1 MKILEIKKTKFK
13 REVFFCG
20 HRLLSFL
27 RLWNILETIM
37 KDIDWLVSYRSFR
50 QRGIELPADCHLDW
64 SARNELVDVRVGDL
78 KRFWVSGE
86 VPLEETPL
94 VRYLRTG
101 DETVVRESY
110 ELLSQLGGL
119 AKETV
124 EIGVAQSR
132 KVFDSVRGL
141 EYDPARCCI
150 VINEHNVIIDGYHR
164 SSAVLAKHG
173 PDYKIRVLRLL
184 TDLR

>member
-101 DETVVRESY
+101 DETVVREYY

-141 EYDPARCCI
+141 EYDQHGVALSSTSTMSLLMGIIALRQCWPNMARTTKYVCC
-150 VINEHNVIIDGYHR
+150 GC
-164 SSAVLAKHG
+164 
-173 PDYKIRVLRLL
+173 
-184 TDLR
+184 